1 MRFVLAAVVLL
12 CVGVSSLLAD
22 EPAKP
27 TEVTE
32 DWHGVTFVQIPGGE
46 FTMGSEETVADLAKA
61 GIKVPEGISV
71 DDEGPKHQVQISA
84 FQMGKYE
91 LTRGQFRIFV
101 EATGYKTDAEKD
113 AKGGW
118 GVNRQLQKAEQSPIY
133 NWTNAGFPQTD
144 NHPVVNVSWN
154 DAMAYCR
161 WVTQEYSKRG
171 QTSVCRLPTEAE
183 WEYACRAGST
193 TRYATGETPR
203 SVNGFG
209 NVRDAS
215 LEAELPNLDFVKSP
229 PFSFNDGAAF
239 TSVAG
244 KYKPNAFGLY
254 DMHGNVWEWCSD
266 WYDEKYYASSPG
278 TDPKGPDLGS
288 FRVVRGGA
296 WLNVPIYVRCASRLN
311 STPAARN
318 FFIGIRLV
326 LE

>member
-1 MRFVLAAVVLL
+1 MRFVLAAVVGL
-12 CVGVSSLLAD
+12 CVGCTSLLAD
-22 EPAKP
+22 EPRKP
-27 TEVTE
+27 AEVTE
-32 DWHGVTFVQIPGGE
+32 DWHSVTFVQIPAGSLL
-46 FTMGSEETVADLAKA
+46 MGSDETVAELIKA
-61 GIKVPEGISV
+61 GIKLPKEVSV
-71 DDEGPKHQVQISA
+71 DDEGPKHQVKISA

-101 EATGYKTDAEKD
+101 EATGYKTEAEKD
-113 AKGGW
+113 PKGGR
-118 GVNRQLQKAEQSPIY
+118 GVNRQLQKSEQSAIY

-161 WVTQEYSKRG
+161 WMTEEYSKRE
-171 QTSVCRLPTEAE
+171 QKSVCRLPTEAE

-193 TRYATGETPR
+193 TRYATGDTPR

-215 LEAELPNLDFVKSP
+215 LEAELPNLDYVTAP

-266 WYDEKYYASSPG
+266 WYDEKYYASSPA
-278 TDPKGPDLGS
+278 TDPRGPDSGS
-288 FRVVRGGA
+288 FRVLRGGSCFY
-296 WLNVPIYVRCASRLN
+296 VPYFVRCAYRYYGAPDLRSAGVGFRV
-311 STPAARN
+311 
-318 FFIGIRLV
+318 V